1 MKYLDNFLYSGHT
14 FSEDEN
20 LEKFRFLLLNILMVI
35 NLFFTALGIISSLL
49 GSVRYSSL
57 FLIILS
63 IYLLFSLYL
72 FVLLRKKK
80 KYYSL
85 AAGSLIL
92 GMLVLFYNVLFVHT
106 EDEFR
111 LIAFF
116 FLLLTTFSLL
126 GKKYGLFLGIF
137 LFISIYI
144 ISNTYPLNVTD
155 NAMKTFFSFLFAF
168 SIFLFVFID
177 KVEKDANEFKILN
190 YKLEDKVNQEMTQR
204 LEQEKMLLR
213 QCRMANMGEMID
225 AIAHQWRQPL
235 MNINAV
241 LMNIDI
247 LGNNEKKDEKLLEEY
262 IDEIAN
268 LTGHMSQTIEDFRT
282 LYQEK
287 KEKSR
292 FEVYTLIENVL
303 LLMKNNF
310 HDIKV
315 HLPSKSDIVV
325 VNNKNELSQVFITL
339 FSNAIEVLHLREV
352 ADKEIFIDLKQNDI
366 HTLITIEDNAG
377 GILEKNIYNVFD
389 PYFTTKKQTGG
400 TGLGLYITQIIVEH
414 NMHGSISVSNTMKGA
429 KFLIALPKNNML

>member
-35 NLFFTALGIISSLL
+35 NLFFTALGVISSLL
-49 GSVRYSSL
+49 GSVQYSSL

-116 FLLLTTFSLL
+116 FLLLITFSLL
-126 GKKYGLFLGIF
+126 GKKYGLLLGSF

-144 ISNTYPLNVTD
+144 ISNTYSLNLTD

-168 SIFLFVFID
+168 STFLFVFIN

-190 YKLEDKVNQEMTQR
+190 HKLEDKVNQEMTQR

-247 LGNNEKKDEKLLEEY
+247 LSDKEKKDEKLLEEY
-262 IDEIAN
+262 IDEIAT

-287 KEKSR
+287 KEKSH

-315 HLPSKSDIVV
+315 HLPSKSEIVV

-339 FSNAIEVLHLREV
+339 FSNAIEILHLREV
-352 ADKEIFIDLKQNDI
+352 SDKEIFIDIKQNDM

-377 GILEKNIYNVFD
+377 GILKKNIYNVFD